1 MSPVRMVTADRRD
14 LRRQVLERTSWLGQ
28 HALVKLVAI
37 LLRTRGYRDV
47 RIVGRKSWR
56 GRGQMGGA
64 DLACRYRTL
73 VDEGSVLV
81 QVKAYGPVQRRFVDE
96 LRGVLLREDCG
107 SGIVFTTRRFSKEA
121 KRAAGA
127 RVGLPVAL
135 IGGGGLARMLGP
147 GIVFTTRRFSK
158 EAKRA
163 AGARVGLPV
172 ALIGGGGLARMLV
185 ASRIGVRR
193 DPLSP
198 FPSRLVVD
206 DLFFESLQDKYPDG
220 KPARK

>member
-1 MSPVRMVTADRRD
+1 MSPVRMGLADDRE

-135 IGGGGLARMLGP
+135 IGGGGLARML
-147 GIVFTTRRFSK
+147 
-158 EAKRA
+158 
-163 AGARVGLPV
+163 
-172 ALIGGGGLARMLV
+172 V